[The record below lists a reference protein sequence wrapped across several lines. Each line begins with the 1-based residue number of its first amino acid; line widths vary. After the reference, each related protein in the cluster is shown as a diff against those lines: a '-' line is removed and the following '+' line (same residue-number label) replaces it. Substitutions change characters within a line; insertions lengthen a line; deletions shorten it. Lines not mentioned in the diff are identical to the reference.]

1 MKQALGLI
9 EIKGLSTAILV
20 ADTMAKTAN
29 IKIEQIENTKGL
41 GWMTIKIAGDV
52 GAVNAAVK
60 AGELVGSANQF
71 FISSK
76 VIPRPSDSVEKVF
89 CQSTKKEEIKKDID
103 KNNIEQE
110 VIEKVDTGNIKEEI
124 VKMDTEENNEIVTE
138 NNEVIEQENEISE
151 ENNSPESKENDEQVN
166 NKKQKSRGKRK
177 KENTENTQNID
188 KEQ

>member
-124 VKMDTEENNEIVTE
+124 VKIDTE

-177 KENTENTQNID
+177 KENTENID